1 MHLARYYPI
10 LGTLLAVLVDP
21 ATKAQGTYI
30 HLDLTMHYGST
41 TILIWISTDFTVF
54 NSALTNYIRYL
65 WTVCS
70 SECATLVPLIAG
82 NQYKVT
88 DDQLTASSF
97 LNTTHLPCDARL
109 PSGSAWC
116 ARDPE
121 PWLQVDFGADIVIHT
136 LSISG
141 SSFSHVTSFQIQSTA
156 ASSGELLTTQESEIL
171 HVSQL
176 GSMTDS

>member
-1 MHLARYYPI
+1 MGQQQYL
-10 LGTLLAVLVDP
+10 
-21 ATKAQGTYI
+21 
-30 HLDLTMHYGST
+30 YGSQH
-41 TILIWISTDFTVF
+41 FTVL

-116 ARDPE
+116 ARDSE
-121 PWLQVDFGADIVIHT
+121 PWLQVDFGADIVVHT

-141 SSFSHVTSFQIQSTA
+141 SSFSHVTSFQIQSTT
-156 ASSGELLTTQESEIL
+156 ASSGELLTTQESEIP